1 MENLTNEQIIDI
13 IKFYEK
19 CGVAEETYLSKDG
32 ALDLFTLLKIKPEF
46 DEDGNRKLTPYEL
59 LEVLP
64 KFEGG
69 HEVPIVFAIK
79 RKANKVAH
87 GGAVSGEFT
96 FAGARKSDAMDILN
110 KFKQDYFNA
119 MSVGNISEAS
129 RVFNLVDKLTG
140 GHAEEYIG
148 INYNYEMF
156 YAKMKRQLLIDLFA
170 NFLILRIMNKKSQV
184 KEGIVKADKLYKEFV
199 ETKQTELASAGFGD
213 VAPVLEDVSIVIT
226 EESDEDEEEKKIEF
240 SSEKLNVSVAK
251 QTQEVV
257 KQNTISEN
265 IESFIKDKIERKI
278 KNIRRNFENLSDKE
292 EQKEDETK
300 DSGLKI
306 LGTEKHAAVLESD

>member
-19 CGVAEETYLSKDG
+19 CGVSEETYLSKDG

-64 KFEGG
+64 KFEDG

-79 RKANKVAH
+79 HKAKKVVH

-96 FAGARKSDAMDILN
+96 FAGARKSDSMDILN

-119 MSVGNISEAS
+119 MDALNVSEAT
-129 RVFNLVDKLTG
+129 RIFNLIDKLTG
-140 GHAEEYIG
+140 GHAEEVLG
-148 INYNYEMF
+148 VKYNYEMF
-156 YAKMKRQLLIDLFA
+156 YIKMKRQLLIDLFA
-170 NFLILRIMNKKSQV
+170 NFLILRIMNRKSQV
-184 KEGIVKADKLYKEFV
+184 KEGVVKADKLYKEFV
-199 ETKQTELASAGFGD
+199 DSQEKQLTEAGIGIGGN
-213 VAPVLEDVSIVIT
+213 APVLEDVNIVIT
-226 EESDEDEEEKKIEF
+226 QESEDDEEEKKTEF
-240 SSEKLNVSVAK
+240 SSEKLNQSVAK

-257 KQNTISEN
+257 KQHTIAEN
-265 IESFIKDKIERKI
+265 IESFIKEKFEKI
-278 KNIRRNFENLSDKE
+278 KTIRKNFGIESEKQ
-292 EQKEDETK
+292 EQKEDTK
-300 DSGLKI
+300 EPEQK
-306 LGTEKHAAVLESD
+306 TEKNEKFAAVLESD